1 MNDKFYILLKLVFVM
16 LLMGITITAQAEC
29 FFVDYL
35 TGKTTTTD
43 NNKTTSTNDNA
54 AAKIPIGNL
63 HLYNDTIQPVGTKL
77 AEISVAPTEYKIKNV
92 GPDTILWRC
101 DQASDLTYIKLLVA
115 TNGDDRVGGHNLVEP
130 TNVGGASNVYY
141 TWFKGIGIR
150 QKMGN
155 VTLTRTWQSISVIPD
170 GGDVNLKEEDVQN
183 ATQCPQNWYCIRL
196 RHIPT
201 LQVEFFKVAGTP
213 PALLNP
219 SFYCDSVTEG
229 GTLGMG
235 ESGNYKCG
243 QPSAYIQLADDNSGL
258 LGINDNPVR
267 FGHDIEGDDS
277 AFHFDFY
284 GPENGFGYT
293 LYNTAYLVAA
303 ANTCW
308 ATTANT
314 QTVTLPLT
322 TTAYLDAGG
331 QVATDFNI
339 QIECT
344 GSVTA
349 GVNSGQFSVGIQ
361 ASQASYTQAQTLGL
375 VNADNGVTAL
385 VSDDYATN
393 PARAQ
398 NVGIFLYQDGGSTLM
413 NFVGQPGY
421 TGSSFPN
428 TTNTGGGIS
437 IHYACDWTAPIIPG
451 TGDSTNVCYL
461 GNAINYLNGHNAGWY
476 AFPELT
482 QSSGDKTTNIPL
494 RAVLKK
500 LPSAGTV
507 TAGSVYSTAHVLVKM
522 Q

>member
-1 MNDKFYILLKLVFVM
+1 MNDKFYILLKLFFVM
-16 LLMGITITAQAEC
+16 LLMSIGINVQAQC
-29 FFVDYL
+29 YFVDYI
-35 TGKTTTTD
+35 TGETTTLD
-43 NNKTTSTNDNA
+43 NNKTTSTNDNS

-63 HLYNDTIQPVGTKL
+63 HLYNNTIQSIGTEVAK
-77 AEISVAPTEYKIKNV
+77 IFVAPTEYKIKNV

-101 DQASDLTYIKLLVA
+101 DKASDVTYIKLLVA
-115 TNGDDRVGGHNLVEP
+115 TNGDDRVGGHNVVDP
-130 TNVGGASNVYY
+130 TDAGGALNVYY

-150 QKMGN
+150 QTMMDIP
-155 VTLTRTWQSISVIPD
+155 LTRTWKSIPINYDV
-170 GGDVNLKEEDVQN
+170 GDRDTFSPTE
-183 ATQCPQNWYCIRL
+183 CPKGWYCIRL

-229 GTLGMG
+229 GTIGMG

-243 QPSAYIQLADDNSGL
+243 QPSLYIQLADDNSGIL
-258 LGINDNPVR
+258 DTVDNPVH
-267 FGHDIEGDDS
+267 FLHDIEGEDS
-277 AFHFDFY
+277 ASHFDFY

-293 LYNTAYLVAA
+293 LYNAAFLVPA

-322 TTAYLDAGG
+322 TTTHLDTGG
-331 QVATDFNI
+331 EVFADFQI
-339 QIECT
+339 QIACT
-344 GSVTA
+344 GNVTA
-349 GVNSGQFSVGIQ
+349 GLNTGQFAVGIQ
-361 ASQASYTQAQTLGL
+361 ASQASYTQAKTLGL
-375 VNADNGVTAL
+375 VNTNQGVTAL

-393 PARAQ
+393 AARAK
-398 NVGIFLYQDGGSTLM
+398 NVGIFLYKDGGSTPM

-421 TGSSFPN
+421 TGSGFPN

-507 TAGSVYSTAHVLVKM
+507 TAGSVYSTAHVLVKI

>member
-77 AEISVAPTEYKIKNV
+77 AEISVAATEYKIKNV
-92 GPDTILWRC
+92 GSDTILWRC
-101 DQASDLTYIKLLVA
+101 DQASDVTYIKFLVA
-115 TNGDDRVGGHNLVEP
+115 TNGDDRVGGHNVVDP
-130 TNVGGASNVYY
+130 DDVGGTSNVYY
-141 TWFKGIGIR
+141 TWFKGVGIR

-243 QPSAYIQLADDNSGL
+243 QPSAYIQLADDQLTGTT
-258 LGINDNPVR
+258 DNPVQ
-267 FGHDIEGDDS
+267 FIHDFAGEDS
-277 AFHFDFY
+277 SSHFDFF

-293 LYNTAYLVAA
+293 LYNAAYLVPA

-308 ATTANT
+308 ATAANT
-314 QTVTLPLT
+314 QTVTLPT
-322 TTAYLDAGG
+322 TSTTHLDTGG
-331 QVATDFNI
+331 EVFADFQI
-339 QIECT
+339 QIACT
-344 GSVTA
+344 GNVTA
-349 GVNSGQFSVGIQ
+349 GLNTGQFAVGIQ
-361 ASQASYTQAQTLGL
+361 ASQASYTQAKTLGL
-375 VNADNGVTAL
+375 VNTNQGVTAL
-385 VSDDYATN
+385 VSDDYSTN
-393 PARAQ
+393 AARAK
-398 NVGIFLYQDGGSTLM
+398 NVGIFLYKDSGSTLM

-421 TGSSFPN
+421 TGSGFPN

-437 IHYACDWTAPIIPG
+437 IHYACDWKNPSIPG
-451 TGDSTNVCYL
+451 TGGSTNVCYL
-461 GNAINYLNGHNAGWY
+461 GNAINYPNGNDAGWY
-476 AFPELT
+476 AFSELT
-482 QSSGDKTTNIPL
+482 QSSGDKITNIPL

-500 LPSAGTV
+500 LPSAGAV
-507 TAGSVYSTAHVLVKM
+507 TAGSVLATAHVLVKM